1 MSDITPSVSTRIKD
15 QLKVKIAALASV
27 QKVYGYEEDNPA
39 GFPAVFITAADMD
52 GEFSSNAENRRLYN
66 FSLLILFPVGS
77 DYPSLPD
84 GTNRYEYA
92 EQVVATVIDEIINT
106 MDTDFSL
113 PNSDPTVLYVD
124 AADVAWGA
132 YNYEG
137 GVAKAAQITLKVY
150 TELPVQ

>member
-15 QLKVKIAALASV
+15 QLKAKVAALASV
-27 QKVYGYEEDNPA
+27 QQTYGYEENNPT
-39 GFPAVFITAADMD
+39 GFPAVFITAADVD
-52 GEFSSNAENRRLYN
+52 GEFSSNAENSRLYN
-66 FSLLILFPVGS
+66 FGLLVLFPVGQ
-77 DYPSLPD
+77 DYPLPA

-106 MDTDFSL
+106 IDTDFVL
-113 PNSDPTVLYVD
+113 PNSDPTVLFVD
-124 AADVAWGA
+124 AADAVWGT

-150 TELPVQ
+150 TELTVQ